1 MFRPSHP
8 LQKFIN
14 IHHPMPLTARESKQL
29 LNLLTTSF
37 RKNLDTAH
45 GVHGPKLDP
54 HVPNIPTRL
63 HTAFKWKSSLD
74 SSFRPTDHHMHSIL
88 TNPLFHVAPEA
99 KSDMKDPMV
108 VFEQAAA
115 KGMLTLDAAANCLAQ
130 KRRLIIQSS
139 VISVRD
145 SMRESGAGKK
155 VVAWLLSSGTAN
167 DNMFLRNDK
176 FANNLMD
183 FMVAEGLQ
191 ERAWA
196 WISRAVTLAPSSTHY
211 SELSAMEKHDYYRP
225 LLLLIK
231 AEASRPNGLEAAI
244 QCLARA
250 AKHSSLRAQSPLNK
264 RRFLGIAG
272 SYLCA
277 EVTNSNLAPQSISET
292 AINTLIKLVPDFSK
306 VPEYYIAHLALFH
319 PSQPSAD
326 LAVQYLRAHAVL
338 APGKNISIELDQRR
352 KRSIVSLGLATAK
365 FLLEQEQ
372 LKEAA
377 WVMDLLQT
385 SCPELFKVPAKA
397 KAREEESNIHLLDNL
412 SLA

>member
-1 MFRPSHP
+1 M
-8 LQKFIN
+8 N
-14 IHHPMPLTARESKQL
+14 IHHPMPLTTRESKQL

-45 GVHGPKLDP
+45 GVYGPKLDP
-54 HVPNIPTRL
+54 HVPSIPTRL

-74 SSFRPTDHHMHSIL
+74 SNFKPTDHHMHSIL

-99 KSDMKDPMV
+99 KTDLKDPMV

-155 VVAWLLSSGTAN
+155 VLAWLLSSGTAN
-167 DNMFLRNDK
+167 DNLFLRNDK

-191 ERAWA
+191 ERAWT
-196 WISRAVTLAPSSTHY
+196 WILRAVGHAPASTY
-211 SELSAMEKHDYYRP
+211 SELSAVEKHDFYRP

-231 AEASRPNGLEAAI
+231 AEASRPHGLEAAI
-244 QCLARA
+244 QCLVRA
-250 AKHSSLRAQSPLNK
+250 AKSPSLQAQSPKDK
-264 RRFLGIAG
+264 RRFLGVAG
-272 SYLCA
+272 CYLCA
-277 EVTNSNLAPQSISET
+277 EITSPNTAPQPISES
-292 AINTLIKLVPDFSK
+292 AIDALIKLVPDFSK
-306 VPEYYIAHLALFH
+306 LSDYHVAHLNLFH

-338 APGKNISIELDQRR
+338 APGKIISVELDQRR
-352 KRSIVSLGLATAK
+352 KRAIVSLGLATAK
-365 FLLEQEQ
+365 FLLEKDQ
-372 LKEAA
+372 LKEAT

-385 SCPELFKVPAKA
+385 SFPELFKVSAKA
-397 KAREEESNIHLLDNL
+397 KAREEESNIHLLDHL

>member
-1 MFRPSHP
+1 
-8 LQKFIN
+8 
-14 IHHPMPLTARESKQL
+14 MPLTTRESKQL
-29 LNLLTTSF
+29 LNLLITSF

-54 HVPNIPTRL
+54 HVPSIPTRL

-74 SSFRPTDHHMHSIL
+74 SNFKPTDHHMHTIL
-88 TNPLFHVAPEA
+88 TNPLFHVAPET
-99 KSDMKDPMV
+99 KTDLKDPMV

-155 VVAWLLSSGTAN
+155 VLAWLLSSGTAN
-167 DNMFLRNDK
+167 DNLFLRNDK

-191 ERAWA
+191 ERAWT
-196 WISRAVTLAPSSTHY
+196 WILRAVVLAPTSTYY
-211 SELSAMEKHDYYRP
+211 SELSAVEKHDYYRP

-244 QCLARA
+244 QCLLRA
-250 AKHSSLRAQSPLNK
+250 AKNPSLQAQSPKNK
-264 RRFLGIAG
+264 RRFLGVAG
-272 SYLCA
+272 CYLCA
-277 EVTNSNLAPQSISET
+277 EVTNSSTAPQPISES
-292 AINTLIKLVPDFSK
+292 AMDALIKLAPDFSK
-306 VPEYYIAHLALFH
+306 LSDYHVAHLSLFH

-326 LAVQYLRAHAVL
+326 LAMDYLRAHVVL
-338 APGKNISIELDQRR
+338 APGKVISAELDQRR
-352 KRSIVSLGLATAK
+352 KRAIVTLGLATAK
-365 FLLEQEQ
+365 FLLEKDQ
-372 LKEAA
+372 LKEAI

-385 SCPELFKVPAKA
+385 SFPELFKVPAKA
-397 KAREEESNIHLLDNL
+397 KAREEESNIHLLDSL